1 MSSLQQQQKQQ
12 HSNNNRRKENCRQ
25 QRKMKWEKC
34 DEKLRSSSSNCSSSN
49 SSSNDFFSVS
59 SLSRNLKI
67 IFNNNNNNNLKNNST
82 AFQTQQPQ
90 QHLQLKSKSKP
101 NATQRDNIKTIQQ
114 SKHLSR
120 IRSVCQ
126 TPFVI
131 TVVVSR
137 FVLIGRIAWVSE
149 ILLVCFTLDLY
160 KQFRFSVAV
169 SVFRAFSFR
178 FYSVCQMKIQSRN
191 PKKGSC

>member
-1 MSSLQQQQKQQ
+1 MRNCVHHHQIAVAATAVAMTFFLCRRCRETWKSSSTTTTIWKTTQQ
-12 HSNNNRRKENCRQ
+12 HFKHNSNNNICN
-25 QRKMKWEKC
+25 W
-34 DEKLRSSSSNCSSSN
+34 N
-49 SSSNDFFSVS
+49 
-59 SLSRNLKI
+59 RNR
-67 IFNNNNNNNLKNNST
+67 N
-82 AFQTQQPQ
+82 QTQ
-90 QHLQLKSKSKP
+90 HK
-101 NATQRDNIKTIQQ
+101 TQRDNIKTIQQ